1 LDNQGG
7 ISDRYIAA
15 VTDEER
21 ELLTHLLQLPGLP
34 DYLQQ
39 AKGPTRWADVAT
51 RFDFTGFAAVHPA
64 AKTFLTTPIRVR
76 DELIGSLY
84 LVEPADGPKFT
95 DEDQAIAAMFAA
107 QAGSTIANARRY
119 EEARQAREDMER
131 LMDLCPVAVSI
142 FDARLGKMAYMNQ
155 EARRLMATITS
166 SGANLDE
173 VFTTSRFTRADGREL
188 SFEELPGTR
197 ALQSGETVIAEE
209 IVTHY
214 SNGSSLT
221 QLVSSIPIFSETGD
235 IVSVLSASQDLTP
248 LQDQELWRA
257 EFLTMVSEELRTP
270 LISIKG
276 SAAALIG
283 AIDTATS
290 AENMQWLSI
299 IDRQA
304 DLMRRQ
310 INSLI
315 ELTQIET
322 GTLSLAAQRTNI
334 AALIERS
341 CQEYLRDHSAVSIRC
356 EIPDGLPAV
365 SADEQYIGKAL
376 HNFLRDVAMRAGD
389 SSPITVSAEV
399 IDIYVAIAI
408 SAEVATPPPER
419 PSLRNNVS
427 EDPQMF
433 EDATRAHAKAV
444 ELATKGEGLAM
455 GFCRGVIEAHGGRIR
470 TKADDPDGKLTF
482 TFTLPTVDDTE
493 ELGTPRA
500 GETSDN
506 QRPGPDSKTQI
517 LVSIQDPRSQRTVR
531 QALLDSG
538 YAAVEAAGLDEVEEL
553 ASSEGPALIVLDI
566 AGRED
571 DAFRAL
577 RGAGNPRGLP
587 AIVLC
592 NRSDEEYVIHAFEMG
607 ADGYMVKPFSP
618 SELIAR
624 IRATL
629 RRLSAGGD
637 TVAGRTFE
645 AGDLR
650 INFED
655 RTVSVSGQ
663 LATLT
668 ATEYKLLEELAN
680 GAGRVFTQDMLLQ
693 RVWGT
698 EYYRDSQLLRS
709 YIKSLRQKL
718 GDNARKPTYIFTE
731 HGIGYRMARS
741 DAATDRPGLVS
752 SALART

>member
-1 LDNQGG
+1 MFE
-7 ISDRYIAA
+7 
-15 VTDEER
+15 T
-21 ELLTHLLQLPGLP
+21 PGL
-34 DYLQQ
+34 LACLKQE
-39 AKGPTRWADVAT
+39 KGPARLVDLME
-51 RFDFTGFAAVHPA
+51 RPDFAGFTAGDHTVG
-64 AKTFLTTPIRVR
+64 TFLATPISAR
-76 DELIGSLY
+76 DEIVGILCLAEKEG
-84 LVEPADGPKFT
+84 EPEFT
-95 DEDQAIAAMFAA
+95 NEDEVVAAMFAA
-107 QAGSTIANARRY
+107 QAASIITNAQRY
-119 EEARQAREDMER
+119 DEARQGREDMER
-131 LMDLCPVAVSI
+131 LMDLCPISVSI
-142 FDARLGKMAYMNQ
+142 FDARLGEVVYMNQ
-155 EARRLMATITS
+155 EARRLVATITS
-166 SGANLDE
+166 SGANVDD
-173 VFTTSRFTRADGREL
+173 VFTTSRFTRANGREL
-188 SFEELPGTR
+188 SFAELPGTR

-214 SNGSSLT
+214 SNGSTLT
-221 QLVSSIPIFSETGD
+221 QLVSCIPIFSETGN

-257 EFLTMVSEELRTP
+257 QFLTMVTEELRTP

-283 AIDTATS
+283 AIDPAAAT
-290 AENMQWLSI
+290 ETMQWLRI
-299 IDRQA
+299 IDEQA
-304 DLMRRQ
+304 DLMRGQ
-310 INSLI
+310 INSLT

-322 GTLSLAAQRTNI
+322 GTLSLTTQRTGI
-334 AALIERS
+334 AALIQRP
-341 CQEYLRDHSAVSIRC
+341 CDEYLRDHSAVTIRYD
-356 EIPDGLPAV
+356 IPDGLPAV
-365 SADEQYIGKAL
+365 LADEQYIDKVL

-389 SSPITVSAEV
+389 SSPITVSAEA

-408 SAEVATPPPER
+408 SAEGSTSPPER
-419 PSLRNNVS
+419 PSSRNNAS

-433 EDATRAHAKAV
+433 AETTRAHTRAV

-455 GFCRGVIEAHGGRIR
+455 GFCRGVVEAHGGRIR
-470 TKADDPDGKLTF
+470 TEFDEPDGRSKI

-493 ELGTPRA
+493 ELGAP
-500 GETSDN
+500 D
-506 QRPGPDSKTQI
+506 PGKIVGDQGSVPDSKTQI

-531 QALLDSG
+531 QVLLDSG

-577 RGAGNPRGLP
+577 RGAGNPRNLP

-618 SELIAR
+618 TELIAR
-624 IRATL
+624 FRATL
-629 RRLSAGGD
+629 RRLSAGAD
-637 TVAGRTFE
+637 TPAGRTFE
-645 AGDLR
+645 TGDVR

-663 LATLT
+663 LVTFT

-693 RVWGT
+693 RVWGP
-698 EYYRDSQLLRS
+698 EYAGESQLLRS

-741 DAATDRPGLVS
+741 DATTDRPGLVNP
-752 SALART
+752 AAWTRCYP

>member
-1 LDNQGG
+1 MVSNTPPGIRDIYAHGITADQQAGVAQSLQGLSLLESLG
-7 ISDRYIAA
+7 RAEGPVSLRDSEIHPALAGFAADRPPVRTLLGVPINHHGERVGVMCLMEKEDESAFTEEDQYIAA
-15 VTDEER
+15 M
-21 ELLTHLLQLPGLP
+21 L
-34 DYLQQ
+34 
-39 AKGPTRWADVAT
+39 
-51 RFDFTGFAAVHPA
+51 AA
-64 AKTFLTTPIRVR
+64 R
-76 DELIGSLY
+76 
-84 LVEPADGPKFT
+84 
-95 DEDQAIAAMFAA
+95 
-107 QAGSTIANARRY
+107 AGSTIINARRY

-304 DLMRRQ
+304 DLMRGQ

-322 GTLSLAAQRTNI
+322 GTLSLATQRTDI
-334 AALIERS
+334 AALIQRY

-356 EIPDGLPAV
+356 EISDGLPAV
-365 SADEQYIGKAL
+365 SADEQYIGKVL

-389 SSPITVSAEV
+389 SSPITVSAEE

-408 SAEVATPPPER
+408 SAEVSTAPPER

-433 EDATRAHAKAV
+433 EDATRAHTKAV

-455 GFCRGVIEAHGGRIR
+455 GFCRGVVEAHGGRVR
-470 TKADDPDGKLTF
+470 TKADDPDGTLTF

-493 ELGTPRA
+493 DLVTPHA
-500 GETSDN
+500 GEIADG
-506 QRPGPDSKTQI
+506 QRSGPGSKTQI
-517 LVSIQDPRSQRTVR
+517 LVSIQDPRSRRTVR

-538 YAAVEAAGLDEVEEL
+538 YAAVEAASLDAVAEL

-571 DAFRAL
+571 HAFRAL
-577 RGAGNPRGLP
+577 RGAGNPHDLP

-618 SELIAR
+618 TELIAR

-645 AGDLR
+645 TGDLR

-693 RVWGT
+693 RVWGP
-698 EYYRDSQLLRS
+698 EYSGDSQLLRS

-741 DAATDRPGLVS
+741 DAATDRLGS
-752 SALART
+752 

>member
-1 LDNQGG
+1 MAFDSQGE
-7 ISDRYIAA
+7 ISSHYISAK
-15 VTDEER
+15 TDEER
-21 ELLTHLLQLPGLP
+21 ELLTRLLQMPGLP
-34 DYLQQ
+34 DYLKQL
-39 AKGPTRWADVAT
+39 KGPTRQTGLAGHSDFADFAT
-51 RFDFTGFAAVHPA
+51 AKHAARAFLVTPVFAG
-64 AKTFLTTPIRVR
+64 
-76 DELIGSLY
+76 DELVGSLY
-84 LVEPADGPKFT
+84 LVGQDGESEFT

-131 LMDLCPVAVSI
+131 LMDLCPDRGLDFRRAIGRV
-142 FDARLGKMAYMNQ
+142 AYMNQ
-155 EARRLMATITS
+155 EARRMVAAITS
-166 SGANLDE
+166 SGANLDD

-188 SFEELPGTR
+188 SFAELPGTR

-214 SNGSSLT
+214 SNGSTLT
-221 QLVSSIPIFSETGD
+221 QLVSCVPIFSETGD
-235 IVSVLSASQDLTP
+235 IVSVLSASQDLTA

-283 AIDTATS
+283 EIDTATA
-290 AENMQWLSI
+290 AETMQWLRI
-299 IDRQA
+299 IDQQA
-304 DLMRRQ
+304 DQMRGQ

-322 GTLSLAAQRTNI
+322 GTLSLATQPTDVAT
-334 AALIERS
+334 LIERS
-341 CQEYLRDHSAVSIRC
+341 CDEYLKVHSAATIRY
-356 EIPDGLPAV
+356 EISDGVAAV
-365 SADEQYIGKAL
+365 LADEQYIDKVL
-376 HNFLRDVAMRAGD
+376 HNFLRDIAMRAGD
-389 SSPITVSAEV
+389 SSPITVSAEE
-399 IDIYVAIAI
+399 IDIYIAI
-408 SAEVATPPPER
+408 EVSAEVSIVPTARSPF
-419 PSLRNNVS
+419 RNNVS

-433 EDATRAHAKAV
+433 EEATRAHTRAV

-455 GFCRGVIEAHGGRIR
+455 GFCRGVVEAHGGRVR
-470 TKADDPDGKLTF
+470 TAVDELDSRLTI

-493 ELGTPRA
+493 QSGTPEA
-500 GETSDN
+500 GEIADD
-506 QRPGPDSKTQI
+506 QRSGPGNKSQI
-517 LVSIQDPRSQRTVR
+517 VVSIQDPRSQRTVR

-571 DAFRAL
+571 DAFRVL
-577 RGAGNPRGLP
+577 RGAGNPRDLP

-618 SELIAR
+618 TELIAR

-629 RRLSAGGD
+629 RRLTVGGGAP
-637 TVAGRTFE
+637 AGRTFE
-645 AGDLR
+645 TGDVR
-650 INFED
+650 VNFED

-663 LATLT
+663 LVTFT

-693 RVWGT
+693 RVWGP
-698 EYYRDSQLLRS
+698 EYAGESQLLRS

-731 HGIGYRMARS
+731 HGIGYRMARP
-741 DAATDRPGLVS
+741 DAAIDRPGLVGS
-752 SALART
+752 TA

>member
-1 LDNQGG
+1 MFE
-7 ISDRYIAA
+7 
-15 VTDEER
+15 T
-21 ELLTHLLQLPGLP
+21 PGLL
-34 DYLQQ
+34 DGLKQE
-39 AKGPTRWADVAT
+39 KGPARLVNLAELPDFAGFTADDSNA
-51 RFDFTGFAAVHPA
+51 R
-64 AKTFLTTPIRVR
+64 TFLATPISAQ
-76 DELIGSLY
+76 DEVVGILCLAEKEG
-84 LVEPADGPKFT
+84 EPQFT
-95 DEDQAIAAMFAA
+95 NEDEVIAAMFAA
-107 QAGSTIANARRY
+107 QAASIIANARRY
-119 EEARQAREDMER
+119 DEARQAREDMER
-131 LMDLCPVAVSI
+131 LMDLCPISVSI
-142 FDARLGKMAYMNQ
+142 FDVRSGEVAYMNQ
-155 EARRLMATITS
+155 EARRLVATITS
-166 SGANLDE
+166 SGANVDD
-173 VFTTSRFTRADGREL
+173 VFTTSRFTRANGREL
-188 SFEELPGTR
+188 SFAELPGTR

-214 SNGSSLT
+214 SNGSTLT
-221 QLVSSIPIFSETGD
+221 QLVSCIPIFSETGN

-257 EFLTMVSEELRTP
+257 QFLTMVTEELRTP

-283 AIDTATS
+283 AIDPAAAT
-290 AENMQWLSI
+290 ETMQWLRI
-299 IDRQA
+299 IDEQA
-304 DLMRRQ
+304 DLMRGQ
-310 INSLI
+310 INSLT

-322 GTLSLAAQRTNI
+322 GTLSLTTQRTDI
-334 AALIERS
+334 AALIQRS
-341 CQEYLRDHSAVSIRC
+341 CDEYLRDHSAVTVRYNIS
-356 EIPDGLPAV
+356 DGLSAV
-365 SADEQYIGKAL
+365 WADEQYIDKVL
-376 HNFLRDVAMRAGD
+376 HNFLRDVAMRAGG
-389 SSPITVSAEV
+389 SSPITVSAEA

-408 SAEVATPPPER
+408 SAEGSTAPPER
-419 PSLRNNVS
+419 PYFRNNAS

-433 EDATRAHAKAV
+433 AETTRAHTRAV

-455 GFCRGVIEAHGGRIR
+455 GFCRGVVEAHGGRIR
-470 TKADDPDGKLTF
+470 TEFDEPNSRLKI

-493 ELGTPRA
+493 ELGTPDLWKVA
-500 GETSDN
+500 DDQGSV
-506 QRPGPDSKTQI
+506 PDSKTQI

-531 QALLDSG
+531 QVLLDSG
-538 YAAVEAAGLDEVEEL
+538 YAAVEAAGLDEVTEL

-577 RGAGNPRGLP
+577 RGAGNPRNLP

-618 SELIAR
+618 TELIAR

-629 RRLSAGGD
+629 RRLSAGAD
-637 TVAGRTFE
+637 TPAGRTFE
-645 AGDLR
+645 TGDVQ

-655 RTVSVSGQ
+655 RTVSVSGK
-663 LATLT
+663 LVTFT

-693 RVWGT
+693 RVWGP
-698 EYYRDSQLLRS
+698 EYAGESQLLRS

-741 DAATDRPGLVS
+741 DATTDRPGLVNP
-752 SALART
+752 AT